1 MSPGCAHQVKDQ
13 QAQREAELVRQAKE
27 SALKAL
33 VTMSG
38 EPQHLWAE
46 AVKLVRKYTRA
57 AAAYVAVIA
66 DEEEPD
72 WVPPEDAENPDA
84 ETEDEGDA
92 PPAAAEG
99 EGAAGEEAAPAEGE
113 EGGEGAAAEGE
124 AAKGPKPKDYSKK
137 LLSYVCANQG
147 QEFVEGV
154 VLRRPAAGGEAEG
167 GEEGAPAAKAPL
179 TFSILDELRPLVEV
193 RTTGCSVCNQ
203 PCSPCSCRCAQ
214 PGTLAYAAVAR
225 VVVYTASLLDAS
237 WCTLYP
243 QANMRHALLC
253 EQNAPWSHCA
263 CPPH

>member
-1 MSPGCAHQVKDQ
+1 V
-13 QAQREAELVRQAKE
+13 VRQAKE
-27 SALKAL
+27 SALKDL

-66 DEEEPD
+66 DEEEAD

-84 ETEDEGDA
+84 ETEDEADA

-99 EGAAGEEAAPAEGE
+99 EGGEEAAPAEGE
-113 EGGEGAAAEGE
+113 EGGEGAGAEGDA
-124 AAKGPKPKDYSKK
+124 AAKGPKPRDYSKK

-167 GEEGAPAAKAPL
+167 GEEGAAAPKAPL

-193 RTTGCSVCNQ
+193 RAPGGSVCDVRHAT
-203 PCSPCSCRCAQ
+203 C
-214 PGTLAYAAVAR
+214 AAVACADTGDLAWVE
-225 VVVYTASLLDAS
+225 VVVLRVEEGTRLLD
-237 WCTLYP
+237 
-243 QANMRHALLC
+243 LLLVLLGGRC
-253 EQNAPWSHCA
+253 R
-263 CPPH
+263 